1 MSCLSADN
9 CSVDKGGDSKTAP
22 DTQKEIT
29 LLLIKII
36 THVQQGVVRKPKFIT
51 AVSNVQMSL
60 P

>member
-1 MSCLSADN
+1 M
-9 CSVDKGGDSKTAP
+9 DKGGDSKTAP

-51 AVSNVQMSL
+51 IVSNVQMSL
-60 P
+60 L